1 LGLLGSDD
9 LLGSGRLFSWL
20 GFRSLF
26 TNFLLGLLFL
36 VFGFRLRRLELFGLS
51 NEALVELG
59 VDF

>member
-20 GFRSLF
+20 GFRGLF